1 MEIDQIYQHL
11 YTLVFIVLFAFTAV
25 MFVVSFKEKRPEK
38 AIGNGLLATF
48 CLFAVLVRFGLIG
61 N

>member
-1 MEIDQIYQHL
+1 
-11 YTLVFIVLFAFTAV
+11 VFIVLFAFTAV
-25 MFVVSFKEKRPEK
+25 MFAVSFKEKRPEK